1 MKITRL
7 LPFAC
12 AALLG
17 LAGCSKSSSDD
28 SSSAGMSKFEVR
40 LTDAPGDYRAVN
52 LDVQQ
57 VQVHVS
63 DDDNP
68 SGWQSLGL
76 IRPGIYNVMDYTNGN
91 SALLTSA
98 DFPAGKISQIR
109 LILGNNNTLTL
120 RDGTVVPLNTP
131 SAQQSGLKLKI
142 DAVLVRDVTYQLV
155 LDFDVAKSI
164 VARGNGAYNLK
175 PVIRTVTTAVAGGI
189 RGTATPAAARPL
201 VLAIRTSV
209 APNDTL
215 STTADAAGGF
225 LLRGVPAG
233 TYRVE
238 LLTASPYRNATR
250 TGVLV
255 ATDQITDLGAVSL
268 Q

>member
-1 MKITRL
+1 MKITRF
-7 LPFAC
+7 LPFVA

-17 LAGCSKSSSDD
+17 LVSCSKSED
-28 SSSAGMSKFEVR
+28 SSAGMSKFEVR

-63 DDDNP
+63 DDDKEE
-68 SGWQSLGL
+68 GWQSLGL
-76 IRPGIYNVMDYTNGN
+76 IRPGIYNAMDYTNGN

-109 LILGNNNTLTL
+109 LILGSNNTLTL
-120 RDGTVVPLNTP
+120 RDGTVVPLKTP
-131 SAQQSGLKLKI
+131 SGQQSGVKLKI

-164 VARGNGAYNLK
+164 VARGNGQYNLK

-189 RGTATPAAARPL
+189 RGTVTPAAAQPL

-209 APNDTL
+209 TPNDTL

-225 LLRGVPAG
+225 LIRAVPAG

-238 LLTASPYRNATR
+238 FLTALSYRNVTR
-250 TGVLV
+250 TGVNV
-255 ATDQITDLGAVSL
+255 TNDQITDLGSVSV

>member
-1 MKITRL
+1 M
-7 LPFAC
+7 
-12 AALLG
+12 
-17 LAGCSKSSSDD
+17 
-28 SSSAGMSKFEVR
+28 
-40 LTDAPGDYRAVN
+40 
-52 LDVQQ
+52 
-57 VQVHVS
+57 QVHVS
-63 DDDNP
+63 DDDDAA
-68 SGWQSLGL
+68 GWQSLAL
-76 IRPGIYNVMDYTNGN
+76 IRPGIYNIMDYTNGN

-98 DFPAGKISQIR
+98 DFPAGQISQIR

-120 RDGTVVPLNTP
+120 RNGMVVPLTTP
-131 SAQQSGLKLKI
+131 SAQQSGLKRKI
-142 DAVLVRDVTYQLV
+142 DAAQVRDVTYQLM

-189 RGTATPAAARPL
+189 RGVATPVAARPL
-201 VLAIRTSV
+201 VLAIRTSAV
-209 APNDTL
+209 PNDTL

-238 LLTASPYRNATR
+238 LQTALPYHSAIR
-250 TGVLV
+250 TGVV
-255 ATDQITDLGAVSL
+255 VTNDQIADLGSVSV